1 MHAILDC
8 PILPMSL
15 RLMHI
20 VDSLEF
26 GGLERVVTD
35 LAIEQKRRGDE
46 VCVFSLLHT
55 VGLKPVLE
63 AAGIDVIVGNKRDGL
78 DLALIA
84 RLRRTIAARRIEVV
98 HAHNFVPNY
107 HAAAALWGRWRA
119 PTLVCSLHDM
129 GFRLDREAR
138 LRKFFQW
145 SIGRTAGFA
154 MVGSQVHERYVGG
167 GMVAP
172 DKATTV
178 LNGIPVERFRWT
190 PERRHEARVRLG
202 VPQDALLIGAVGRQV
217 ALKNH
222 ALLITL
228 MPRLL
233 ARHPSLR
240 LALVGSGP
248 LEAELRAQAQA
259 AGPAV
264 AERIVFTG
272 QRPDVADLTP
282 GFDIFAMPS
291 LTEGLSIALLEAAA
305 TRLAIVATAV
315 GGNPEI
321 VREGETGLLVPP
333 GEAEPL
339 FGALDRML
347 SDAVLRERCGRAAC
361 DWVRAHG
368 AIGTLYDT
376 CQRFYTEARQR

>member
-1 MHAILDC
+1 MPAILDC
-8 PILPMSL
+8 PILSMSM

-35 LAIEQKRRGDE
+35 LAIEQKRRGDQ

-55 VGLKPVLE
+55 EGLKPELE
-63 AAGIDVIVGNKRDGL
+63 AAGIEVIVGGKRDGL
-78 DLALIA
+78 DLALIR
-84 RLRRTIAARRIEVV
+84 RLRGAIAERRIEVL

-107 HAAAALWGRWRA
+107 HAAAATWGQWRR

-129 GFRLDREAR
+129 GLRLDREPR
-138 LRKFFQW
+138 LRRFFTW
-145 SIGRTAGFA
+145 SIGRTHGFA
-154 MVGSQVHERYVGG
+154 MVGSQVHGRYVGS
-167 GMVAP
+167 GMVPAE
-172 DKATTV
+172 KATTV
-178 LNGIPVERFRWT
+178 LNGIPVDRFRWT
-190 PERRHEARVRLG
+190 PARRREARDRLG

-217 ALKNH
+217 GLKNH
-222 ALLITL
+222 ALLIAL
-228 MPRLL
+228 MPALL
-233 ARHPSLR
+233 QRHPSLR

-248 LEAELRAQAQA
+248 LEADLRAQAQA
-259 AGPAV
+259 SGV
-264 AERIVFTG
+264 GDRILFTG
-272 QRPDVADLTP
+272 QRKDVSDLTP

-321 VREGETGLLVPP
+321 VRDGETGLLVPP
-333 GEAEPL
+333 GEGPPL
-339 FGALDRML
+339 EQALDTL
-347 SDAVLRERCGRAAC
+347 LADAALRERMGQAAS

-368 AIGTLYDT
+368 SIEHLGRTCQQFYDT
-376 CQRFYTEARQR
+376 AQAR

>member
-1 MHAILDC
+1 
-8 PILPMSL
+8 MSL

-35 LAIEQKRRGDE
+35 LAIEQKRRGDT

-55 VGLKPVLE
+55 QGLKSELE
-63 AAGIDVIVGNKRDGL
+63 AAGIEVIVGGKRDGV
-78 DLALIA
+78 DLPLIG
-84 RLRRTIAARRIEVV
+84 RLRRAITERRIALV

-107 HAAAALWGRWRA
+107 HAAAALWGRWQA
-119 PTLVCSLHDM
+119 PKLVCSLHDM

-138 LRKFFQW
+138 LRRFFQW

-154 MVGSQVHERYVGG
+154 MVGSQVHGRYVGS
-167 GMVAP
+167 GMVAA

-178 LNGIPVERFRWT
+178 LNGIPVDRFRWT
-190 PERRHEARVRLG
+190 PERRWIARERLG

-222 ALLITL
+222 ALLIAL
-228 MPRLL
+228 MPALL
-233 ARHPSLR
+233 QRHPSLR

-248 LEAELRAQAQA
+248 LEAELRAQAEA
-259 AGPAV
+259 AGLGDRV
-264 AERIVFTG
+264 ILTG
-272 QRPDVADLTP
+272 QRRDVSDLTP

-291 LTEGLSIALLEAAA
+291 LTEGLSIALLEACA

-333 GEAEPL
+333 GEGPPL
-339 FGALDRML
+339 LQALDTL
-347 SDAVLRERCGRAAC
+347 LADAPLRERLGQAAC
-361 DWVRAHG
+361 DWVREHG
-368 AIGTLYDT
+368 SIGTLFT
-376 CQRFYTEARQR
+376 AFQQFYARH

>member
-1 MHAILDC
+1 
-8 PILPMSL
+8 MSL

-35 LAIEQKRRGDE
+35 LAIEQKRRGDQ
-46 VCVFSLLHT
+46 VCVFSLLQT
-55 VGLKPVLE
+55 EGLKPELE
-63 AAGIDVIVGNKRDGL
+63 AAGIEVIIGGKRDGV
-78 DLALIA
+78 DLALIR
-84 RLRRTIAARRIEVV
+84 RLRRAIAEQRIELV

-107 HAAAALWGRWRA
+107 HAAAATWGLWRR

-129 GFRLDREAR
+129 GLRLDREAR
-138 LRKFFQW
+138 LRRFFTW

-154 MVGSQVHERYVGG
+154 MVGAQVHDRYVGG
-167 GMVAP
+167 GMVPEA
-172 DKATTV
+172 KATTV
-178 LNGIPVERFRWT
+178 LNGIPVDRFRWT

-217 ALKNH
+217 GLKNH
-222 ALLITL
+222 ALLIEL
-228 MPRLL
+228 MPALL

-248 LEAELRAQAQA
+248 LEDTLRAQAQA
-259 AGPAV
+259 AGLGDRV
-264 AERIVFTG
+264 LLTG
-272 QRPDVADLTP
+272 QRRDVSDLTP

-291 LTEGLSIALLEAAA
+291 LTEGLSIALLEACA

-321 VREGETGLLVPP
+321 VHDGQSGLLVPP
-333 GEAEPL
+333 GEGPPL
-339 FGALDRML
+339 LQALDTLL
-347 SDAVLRERCGRAAC
+347 SDAPRCARLGQAAC
-361 DWVRAHG
+361 DWVREHG
-368 AIGTLYDT
+368 SLDTLFNAFH
-376 CQRFYTEARQR
+376 QFYAAARSR